1 MRHRVA
7 HRKLGRTSSHRL
19 ALLRNLA
26 TSLLD
31 KERIRTTLPKAKELR
46 PFAEK
51 LITLAR
57 REENRVHARRLAAR
71 HIRDNEVLKKLFD
84 TLGPRFAGRNGGYSR
99 ILKLG
104 ARQGD
109 GAEMAILELVGS
121 EFKPKAQD
129 DKAKK
134 GGKDAAPEKADKS
147 DKKPAEKKA
156 EKKTAE
162 RADKPKRAR
171 AVKGKDAAAE

>member
-7 HRKLGRTSSHRL
+7 HRKLGRTSPHRL

-31 KERIRTTLPKAKELR
+31 KERIRTTLAKAKELR

-57 REENRVHARRLAAR
+57 REDNRVHARRLAGR
-71 HIRDNEVLKKLFD
+71 HVQSNEVLKKLFD

-99 ILKLG
+99 ILRLG
-104 ARQGD
+104 PRKGD
-109 GAEMAILELVGS
+109 GAEMAVVELVGS
-121 EFKPKAQD
+121 EFKPEKKDEKGKKAG
-129 DKAKK
+129 A
-134 GGKDAAPEKADKS
+134 AAPDGGH
-147 DKKPAEKKA
+147 KA
-156 EKKTAE
+156 EKKPEKKPGKKAAE
-162 RADKPKRAR
+162 KPKRAR
-171 AVKGKDAAAE
+171 ASKGAKEAAAD

>member
-31 KERIRTTLPKAKELR
+31 KERIRTTLAKAKELR

-57 REENRVHARRLAAR
+57 REENRVHARRLAGR
-71 HIRDNEVLKKLFD
+71 HVQSNDVLKKLFD

-99 ILKLG
+99 ILRLG
-104 ARQGD
+104 PRKGD
-109 GAEMAILELVGS
+109 GAEMAIVELVGS
-121 EFKPKAQD
+121 EFKLEKKDEKGKKA
-129 DKAKK
+129 
-134 GGKDAAPEKADKS
+134 GAPAPDG
-147 DKKPAEKKA
+147 DQKA
-156 EKKTAE
+156 EKKVDKKPQKKAAE
-162 RADKPKRAR
+162 KPKRAR
-171 AVKGKDAAAE
+171 ASKGAQEAAAE

>member
-7 HRKLGRTSSHRL
+7 HRKLGRTSPHRM

-31 KERIRTTLPKAKELR
+31 KERIRTTLAKAKELR

-57 REENRVHARRLAAR
+57 REDNRVHARRLASR
-71 HIRDNEVLKKLFD
+71 HVQSNEVLKKLFD

-99 ILKLG
+99 ILRLG
-104 ARQGD
+104 PRKGD
-109 GAEMAILELVGS
+109 GAEMALVELVGS
-121 EFKPKAQD
+121 EFKPEKKEEKGKKAG
-129 DKAKK
+129 A
-134 GGKDAAPEKADKS
+134 AAPEGGQK
-147 DKKPAEKKA
+147 AEKKA
-156 EKKTAE
+156 DKKPVKKA
-162 RADKPKRAR
+162 ADKPKRAR
-171 AVKGKDAAAE
+171 ASKGAKEAAAE

>member
-7 HRKLGRTSSHRL
+7 HRKLGRTSPHRM

-31 KERIRTTLPKAKELR
+31 KERIRTTLAKAKELR

-57 REENRVHARRLAAR
+57 REDNRVHARRLASR
-71 HIRDNEVLKKLFD
+71 HVQSNEVLKKLFD

-99 ILKLG
+99 ILRLG
-104 ARQGD
+104 PRKGD
-109 GAEMAILELVGS
+109 GAEMALVELVGS
-121 EFKPKAQD
+121 EFKPEKKEEKGKKA
-129 DKAKK
+129 
-134 GGKDAAPEKADKS
+134 GTAAPEGGQK
-147 DKKPAEKKA
+147 AEKKA
-156 EKKTAE
+156 DKKPEKKA
-162 RADKPKRAR
+162 ADKPQRAR
-171 AVKGKDAAAE
+171 ASKGAKPAAE

>member
-7 HRKLGRTSSHRL
+7 HRKLGRTSPHRM

-31 KERIRTTLPKAKELR
+31 KERIRTTLAKAKELR

-57 REENRVHARRLAAR
+57 REDNRVHARRLASR
-71 HIRDNEVLKKLFD
+71 HVQSNEVLKKLFD

-99 ILKLG
+99 ILRLG
-104 ARQGD
+104 PRKGD
-109 GAEMAILELVGS
+109 GAEMALVELVGS
-121 EFKPKAQD
+121 EFKPEKKEEKGKKAG
-129 DKAKK
+129 A
-134 GGKDAAPEKADKS
+134 AAPEGGQK
-147 DKKPAEKKA
+147 AEKKA
-156 EKKTAE
+156 DKKPEKKA
-162 RADKPKRAR
+162 ADKPKRAG
-171 AVKGKDAAAE
+171 ASKGAKAAAE

>member
-7 HRKLGRTSSHRL
+7 HRKLGRTSSHRM

-31 KERIRTTLPKAKELR
+31 KERIRTTLVKAKELR

-57 REENRVHARRLAAR
+57 RDENRVHARRLAAR

-84 TLGPRFAGRNGGYSR
+84 TLGPRFAGRHGGYSR

-121 EFKPKAQD
+121 EFKPKAQE

-134 GGKDAAPEKADKS
+134 GGKDAAPAEKAEKKADKKA
-147 DKKPAEKKA
+147 DKKPAETP
-156 EKKTAE
+156 E
-162 RADKPKRAR
+162 KPKRSR
-171 AVKGKDAAAE
+171 AGKGKDAAAE